1 MRQRLSPHLS
11 AALLTVVAS
20 LAVALFIRLGFWQW
34 QRGAD
39 GQQAWQR
46 FARGAQ
52 EVRTLGSA
60 ALASVPLY
68 QRVSVT
74 GTLEG
79 QHQFLLDNRS
89 YQGRPGYEV
98 LTPLTRAGA
107 LTLLVDRGWVPFSGS
122 RAQLPQV
129 SVDTA
134 DEGVTLSGRSGLLPS
149 PGLALGHSPPSGA
162 WPKVTAFPSMA
173 ELADALG
180 TALEPRILLLD
191 PAAPHGYVRD
201 WQPPGMSPLRHFSYA
216 IQWWSFAALVV
227 LVWAIMALRGKRAR
241 ER

>member
-1 MRQRLSPHLS
+1 MRRRLSPHLS
-11 AALLTVVAS
+11 GAALTLVAL

-34 QRGAD
+34 HKGSASQE
-39 GQQAWQR
+39 QWQR
-46 FARGAQ
+46 FAHGAS
-52 EVRTLGSA
+52 EVLPLGSD

-68 QRVSVT
+68 QRVSVS
-74 GTLEG
+74 GALDA

-107 LTLLVDRGWVPFSGS
+107 MTLLVDRGWVPFSGS
-122 RAQLPQV
+122 RAQLPDV
-129 SVDTA
+129 SLDPETA
-134 DEGVTLSGRSGLLPS
+134 VTLTGRSGLLPS
-149 PGLALGHSPPSGA
+149 PGLALGRAPPSGA

-173 ELADALG
+173 DLAGALA

-191 PAAPHGYVRD
+191 PAAAHGYVRD

-216 IQWWSFAALVV
+216 IQWWSFAALG
-227 LVWAIMALRGKRAR
+227 LLMWTIMALRGKRGRAA
-241 ER
+241 